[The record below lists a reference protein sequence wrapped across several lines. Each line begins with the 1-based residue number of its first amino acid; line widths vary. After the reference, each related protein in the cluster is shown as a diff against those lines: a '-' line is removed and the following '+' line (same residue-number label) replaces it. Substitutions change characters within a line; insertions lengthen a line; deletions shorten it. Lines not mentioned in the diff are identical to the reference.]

1 MVEKPKELISVMVLG
16 RPIIFKMF
24 NEVQLT
30 MAHRIGKIASAAA
43 SSITES
49 DGQPL
54 SESSK
59 RALSAGMD
67 GIGQLLT
74 MIQRLAVD
82 PIDQE
87 WLTEQMLA
95 GELELEHIHQLIE
108 DMTPKTEKEK
118 TPVKKATRAK

>member
-16 RPIIFKMF
+16 RPIIFKPF

-43 SSITES
+43 SSITEA

-95 GELELEHIHQLIE
+95 GELELEHIHQLID

-118 TPVKKATRAK
+118 TPAKKATRAK

>member
-1 MVEKPKELISVMVLG
+1 MVDKPKDLISVMVLG

-43 SSITES
+43 SSITETE
-49 DGQPL
+49 GQPL
-54 SESSK
+54 SESSQ

-67 GIGQLLT
+67 GVGQLLT

-95 GELELEHIHQLIE
+95 GELELEHIHQLIQ

-118 TPVKKATRAK
+118 APAKKAARAK